1 MTGYLFEEFPDHS
14 VPLSGLWVDGA
25 VAVGDRDAVVEPD
38 NLGDGL
44 RLLNLQI
51 SGRKGVRGEQKK
63 N

>member
-14 VPLSGLWVDGA
+14 VPLPGLWVDGA

-44 RLLNLQI
+44 TVVKLTNYLSER
-51 SGRKGVRGEQKK
+51 
-63 N
+63 